1 MFATVV
7 SWGLYTSLA
16 KRVAQLDAVVVTAI
30 IAALG
35 ALMLL
40 PVAVVETALRGWPVL
55 SGTDMLAI
63 VYLGAIASGAAY
75 MLYNYALR
83 HMDASQAGVYTNLIP
98 IVGVLTGV
106 IVLGEELSLRAL
118 IGGAIVM
125 VGVWITSRQPGK
137 PNAPVALE
145 SGSS

>member
-1 MFATVV
+1 VV
-7 SWGLYTSLA
+7 AWGLYTSLA
-16 KRVAQLDAVVVTAI
+16 KRVAHLDAVVVTAI

-40 PVAVVETALRGWPVL
+40 PLAVFETATRGWPTLSLLDGLAVL
-55 SGTDMLAI
+55 
-63 VYLGAIASGAAY
+63 YLGAIASGAAY

-98 IVGVLTGV
+98 VVGVITGV
-106 IVLGEELSLRAL
+106 IVLGEELSLRAF

-125 VGVWITSRQPGK
+125 LGVWITSRQPAK
-137 PNAPVALE
+137 SAEPVPL
-145 SGSS
+145 GSHGR

>member
-1 MFATVV
+1 V
-7 SWGLYTSLA
+7 SWGIYTSLA
-16 KRVAQLDAVVVTAI
+16 KKVAHLDAVVVTAI

-40 PVAVVETALRGWPVL
+40 PVAIAETAIEGLPTL
-55 SGTDMLAI
+55 SGLDWLAI
-63 VYLGAIASGAAY
+63 LYLGAIASGAAY

-98 IVGVLTGV
+98 IVGVITGV
-106 IVLGEELSLRAL
+106 IVLGEELTVRAF

-125 VGVWITSRQPGK
+125 LGVWITSRPSLRT
-137 PNAPVALE
+137 APAA
-145 SGSS
+145 